1 MRLQFHIRVWKGLL
15 PNPPSVEELA
25 AFFKEAVD
33 NYMVAE
39 SAAFLKSHPSA

>member
-1 MRLQFHIRVWKGLL
+1 
-15 PNPPSVEELA
+15 VEELA

-39 SAAFLKSHPSA
+39 SAAVLKRHHSS